1 MSYDKRALK
10 ILFDTYWEPSGWRS
24 AAIGGKA
31 ETTAADFEYALK
43 AEVMFHPSRLS
54 HEAAL
59 KQIIALRNEI
69 SPREV
74 GEAFIASLG
83 NAPLALRSGLGSYA
97 VALNMPSYPLSL
109 KGASSPCE
117 VCGEYESDLEQDLN
131 VLNFERHKWGGVRHE
146 HPPYIAFDLDRFRA
160 EGGAS
165 PSEEDRE
172 SMRAILKAIE
182 ELQAGCKRPDLVKA
196 VRPYLPGNDSVRTT
210 FLAILGFAGIIRIPG
225 HSGFFRSFTS
235 SAQRTRTPWF
245 TDDWSYPIRWWTGG
259 NGIDFEAAE
268 FWFGPL

>member
-1 MSYDKRALK
+1 LK
-10 ILFDTYWEPSGWRS
+10 ILFDTYWGPRGWKS
-24 AAIGGKA
+24 AITGHQR
-31 ETTAADFEYALK
+31 ETSAADFEYALN
-43 AEVMFHPSRLS
+43 AGVMFHPGRLS
-54 HEAAL
+54 HEGAL
-59 KQIIALRNEI
+59 KQIAALRNQI

-83 NAPLALRSGLGSYA
+83 NAPLALRSALGSYA
-97 VALNMPSYPLSL
+97 VALNMPSHPLSL

-117 VCGEYESDLEQDLN
+117 VCGEYDRDSEQDFN
-131 VLNFERHKWGGVRHE
+131 VLNFERHKWGGVRYE
-146 HPPYIAFDLDRFRA
+146 HPTYIAFDLDRFRA

-165 PSEEDRE
+165 PSEDDRK

-182 ELQAGCKRPDLVKA
+182 ELQAGCKRSDLVKA
-196 VRPYLPGNDSVRTT
+196 VRPHLPGNDSMRTT
-210 FLAILGFAGIIRIPG
+210 FLAILGFAGIIKIPG

-245 TDDWSYPIRWWTGG
+245 TDDWSYPIRMWTGG
-259 NGIDFEAAE
+259 NGIDLEAVE